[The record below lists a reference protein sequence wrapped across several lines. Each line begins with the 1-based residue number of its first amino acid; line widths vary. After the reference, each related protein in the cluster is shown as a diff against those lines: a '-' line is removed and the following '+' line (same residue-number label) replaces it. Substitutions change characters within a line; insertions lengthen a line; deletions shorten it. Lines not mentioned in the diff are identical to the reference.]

1 MKYRI
6 FGNGDK
12 DTILLLHGGGLSLGG
27 QVALEMLAQKV
38 IGENEIQK
46 LRHRALNGHLSDC

>member
-27 QVALEMLAQKV
+27 QVALEMLAQRGDICGGK
-38 IGENEIQK
+38 
-46 LRHRALNGHLSDC
+46 